1 MIKLT
6 QENTTKA
13 IERCKKLKPKV
24 RFIKDRLFVVY
35 SSNNSNVYHVKF
47 DVQNG
52 EKFGECECKA
62 SEKGMVCY
70 HLVAGATANIYRQS
84 LKRQTA

>member
-6 QENTTKA
+6 QENTQNA
-13 IERCKKLKPKV
+13 IKKCKQLKPKV
-24 RFIKDRLFVVY
+24 RFIKDRMFVVY

-52 EKFGECECKA
+52 EKLGKCECRA
-62 SEKGMVCY
+62 SERELVCY
-70 HLVAGATANIYRQS
+70 HLVAGATVNIYRQS
-84 LKRQTA
+84 LKRQFA